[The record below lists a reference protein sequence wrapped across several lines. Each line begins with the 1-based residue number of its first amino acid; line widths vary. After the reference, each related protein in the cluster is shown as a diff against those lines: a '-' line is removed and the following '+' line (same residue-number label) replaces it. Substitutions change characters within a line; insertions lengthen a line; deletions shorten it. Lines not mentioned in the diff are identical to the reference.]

1 MERAEM
7 KTFIDLF
14 AGLGGF
20 HLGLSRA
27 GYQCVFASEIDGD
40 LASLYER
47 NFGLRPVGDI
57 RKVDVNHVPK
67 HDVLCAGF
75 PCQPFSSAGKKQGAK
90 CPKSGKLINEV
101 LRIVEFHHPEY
112 ILLENVPQ
120 IITIQNGE
128 FWEHVNSSL
137 ARLGYHVTY
146 KIYSP
151 KQFGIPQNRER
162 VFVVASKRHAI
173 EFEDRPEI
181 ACDVNSILV
190 HGIKHRLV
198 EEAKVEALEHWQK
211 YLDNIEFTYCHTVL
225 AAEFGATYPLTDL
238 SLLPIGELV
247 KYRGAFGMSLC
258 ECRSHADVYA
268 RLPEYIAKK
277 NGKIP
282 EWITTSIRKSREIY
296 SKNQVFLDEWVKSI
310 PPNTSWQKLEWRA
323 ERGNLNIFEN
333 IIQFRASGI
342 RVSRP
347 THAPSLVAMT
357 PTQIPII
364 GKFKR
369 YLAPKEAA
377 KLQALEGLRHLL
389 SDNTKSFKALGNAVN
404 AKIIYFI
411 SKKLAW
417 E

>member
-1 MERAEM
+1 M

-27 GYQCVFASEIDGD
+27 GYQCVFASEIDAD
-40 LASLYER
+40 LASLYEK
-47 NFGLRPVGDI
+47 NFGLKPVGDI
-57 RKVDVNHVPK
+57 REVEAKHVPR
-67 HDVLCAGF
+67 HDILCAGF

-90 CPKSGKLINEV
+90 CPKSGKLIDEV

-128 FWEHVNSSL
+128 FWEHINSSL
-137 ARLGYHVTY
+137 ERLGYQVSHKV
-146 KIYSP
+146 YSP

-162 VFVVASKRHAI
+162 VFVVASKRHVV
-173 EFEDRPEI
+173 EFEDRPEL
-181 ACDVNSILV
+181 ACDINSILV

-198 EEAKVEALEHWQK
+198 EEAKVEALEHWQQ

-238 SLLPIGELV
+238 SALSIDELARY
-247 KYRGAFGMSLC
+247 KGAFGEPLD
-258 ECRSHADVYA
+258 ECRSHAEIYA
-268 RLPEYIAKK
+268 KLPEYIAKK
-277 NGKIP
+277 NGKMS
-282 EWITTSIRKSREIY
+282 EWITNSIIKSRKIY
-296 SKNQVFLDEWVKSI
+296 SENQNFLDGWIKNISQ
-310 PPNTSWQKLEWRA
+310 NTSWQKFEWRA
-323 ERGNLNIFEN
+323 ERDNLNIFDK

-342 RVSRP
+342 RISRP
-347 THAPSLVAMT
+347 THTPSLVAMT

-377 KLQALEGLRHLL
+377 KLQALEGLRHLFP
-389 SDNTKSFKALGNAVN
+389 DNTKSFKALGNAVN
-404 AKIIYFI
+404 AKIIYSI

-417 E
+417 G